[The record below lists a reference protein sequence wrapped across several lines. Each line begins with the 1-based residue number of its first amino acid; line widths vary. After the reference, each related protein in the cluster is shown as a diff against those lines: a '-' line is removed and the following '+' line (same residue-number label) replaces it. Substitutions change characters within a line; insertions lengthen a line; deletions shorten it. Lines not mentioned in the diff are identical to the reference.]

1 MHIPPFACS
10 FACTSACLARACVL
24 LAACAFLA
32 ACGHRGA
39 LYMPGKPGDP
49 AYDRAHKGE
58 TPASRPVPKPIV
70 PPAEDKA
77 VGSDKAPS

>member
-1 MHIPPFACS
+1 
-10 FACTSACLARACVL
+10 
-24 LAACAFLA
+24 
-32 ACGHRGA
+32 
-39 LYMPGKPGDP
+39 MPGKPGDP

>member
-1 MHIPPFACS
+1 MHIPSLACS
-10 FACTSACLARACVL
+10 PACLSVCVARACVL
-24 LAACAFLA
+24 LAACALLA

-49 AYDRAHKGE
+49 AYDREHKGE
-58 TPASRPVPKPIV
+58 VPGKAAPKPII

-77 VGSDKAPS
+77 VGSDKTPS